1 LALESAFRSLCEQLQ
16 ELRESLTALRLT
28 VVEDRPL
35 EGEAV
40 LVDQFGDAAEDVL
53 GWLEEAM
60 ATAGQGYTAA
70 CYPHDVG
77 RAARA
82 LVAAH
87 EQLHQITRRAAAD
100 LMAYERIDGLMKL
113 GLQRKGEWLAWSGGV
128 REALEKSQQSLDESS
143 QTLLLCWRE
152 IVERVDSSTVALQS
166 TNITQHL
173 QRPGAGGAGRE

>member
-1 LALESAFRSLCEQLQ
+1 MALESAFRSLCEQLQ

-53 GWLEEAM
+53 GWLEEASM
-60 ATAGQGYTAA
+60 TAGQGYAAA
-70 CYPHDVG
+70 CFPQDIG

-82 LVAAH
+82 LVSTH
-87 EQLHQITRRAAAD
+87 EQLQQITCRAAAN
-100 LMAYERIDGLMKL
+100 LLTYERIDGLMRL
-113 GLQRKGEWLAWSGGV
+113 GRQRKREWLAWSGVV
-128 REALEKSQQSLDESS
+128 REALEKCQQSLDESS
-143 QTLLLCWRE
+143 RTLLVCWRE
-152 IVERVDSSTVALQS
+152 IVERVGTNTVALQS

-173 QRPGAGGAGRE
+173 QPPGVGVTGCE